1 MKGIIYILL
10 IFWTSG
16 LFAQEGEKLITIC
29 QNFNYQEIERG
40 LNDIQNKSTKK
51 IKYNWRTELERELIN
66 NFFEQIIEVN
76 KEVQDEEN
84 PFIHTIYTHKLKL
97 IRTKDGKVAYYKI
110 VQLKNVKSN
119 GEWVPTE
126 ILLEENSNN
135 SLNHLKKDFQKT
147 YSEPLDFEGLF
158 ETDIVF
164 GSHCGIDGMEPEYR
178 FVMNQLV
185 ESKDTTTLTK
195 WLKSTTVEIQ
205 LYAIDGILTL
215 KKTGLRFD
223 KAIIDLID
231 IISKKEGTAY
241 ICSGCNH
248 WNQPI
253 SEIVE
258 EIKKEHNKG

>member
-1 MKGIIYILL
+1 MKGIIHILL
-10 IFWTSG
+10 IFWSTG
-16 LFAQEGEKLITIC
+16 LFAQEGEKLVTIS
-29 QNFNYQEIERG
+29 QNFNYQEIESG
-40 LNDIQNKSTKK
+40 LDDIQNKSTEK
-51 IKYNWRTELERELIN
+51 IKYIWRTELERELIN
-66 NFFEQIIEVN
+66 NYFEQIIELK

-110 VQLKNVKSN
+110 VQLKNIKSN
-119 GEWVPTE
+119 GEWVPSE
-126 ILLEENSNN
+126 IALKENSNN
-135 SLNHLKKDFQKT
+135 KLNQLKKDFQAT
-147 YSEPLDFEGLF
+147 YSEPLIFEGLF

-164 GSHCGIDGMEPEYR
+164 GSHCGIDGMDPEYR
-178 FVMNQLV
+178 YAMNELV
-185 ESKDTTTLTK
+185 ESKDTKTLTK

-215 KKTGLRFD
+215 KRTGLSFD
-223 KAIIDLID
+223 KEVLDLID

-241 ICSGCNH
+241 TCSGCDH

-258 EIKKEHNKG
+258 EIKKENK